1 MHAATIADRHGRPEM
16 TAIRHAASFARMD
29 SHFDPGLFRPALI
42 ILAAAAVVIPLFHR
56 LRLSPVLGFMLVGI
70 AVGPFGIASFAG
82 RFPLLRALTLSDP
95 HIIAPT
101 AELGISLLMFMIGLE
116 LSLERLR
123 VMRRL
128 VFGLGLLQF
137 LLCGAAIA
145 GIARA
150 LGASVEAAAVAGAGL
165 AMSSTAVVLQVLSQE
180 KRVGGPLGRVALAIL
195 LFQDLAAV
203 PVLFVI
209 SLLGENTAASGFA
222 WTVVQAVAVM
232 LGLIVAGRVL
242 LRPLFRSVAR
252 TGSPE
257 LFVAAC
263 LLVVLATGLA
273 TMAVRL
279 PMELGSLIAGLLL
292 AETEFRRQIELTIDP
307 FKGLLVGVFLIS
319 VGMSLDLRHI
329 LADAPK
335 LLAAGTALVAVKLV
349 LIAGLTRAFGLRWGT
364 GIQAGLLLGAG
375 GEFGF
380 VIFGLA
386 GAEHVIGPEAGHF
399 PLLLTAVTMACI
411 PLLSSL
417 GRAAARRVPAAPA
430 PVMDPGLLDA
440 IAADPTPRVI
450 LAGFGRVG
458 ETVAQMLDVHGQP
471 YVAVDKD
478 PDRVAAV
485 RRTRPGVFWGDLT
498 REDLLHR
505 LHIDTARAL
514 VVTMSDHA
522 AIDRLVAVAR
532 ALRPDLLIVARA
544 RDAGHAARLYRIG
557 ATDAVPETIEA
568 SLQLSEAVLVDLGVP
583 MGPVI
588 ATIHEKRAAMQAEIR
603 AMTPGAEVKPLG
615 RRRLRDMLPRGR

>member
-1 MHAATIADRHGRPEM
+1 
-16 TAIRHAASFARMD
+16 MD
-29 SHFDPGLFRPALI
+29 AHFDPGLFKPALI

-56 LRLSPVLGFMLVGI
+56 LRLSPVLGFMLVGV
-70 AVGPFGIASFAG
+70 AVGPFGLASLSHYLPWVSAI
-82 RFPLLRALTLSDP
+82 TLSRP
-95 HIIAPT
+95 EAIAPS
-101 AELGISLLMFMIGLE
+101 AELGISMLMFMIGLE

-137 LLCGAAIA
+137 LLCTVAIGAVAYY
-145 GIARA
+145 A
-150 LGASVEAAAVAGAGL
+150 LGASLEVAAVAGAAL
-165 AMSSTAVVLQVLSQE
+165 SMSSTAVVLQVLSQE
-180 KRVGGPLGRVALAIL
+180 KRLNGPLGRAALAVL
-195 LFQDLAAV
+195 LFQDIAAV

-209 SLLGENTAASGFA
+209 SLLGGHAGGGDSFT
-222 WTVVQAVAVM
+222 WTVGQAVAVVR
-232 LGLIVAGRVL
+232 G
-242 LRPLFRSVAR
+242 VAR

-273 TMAVRL
+273 TALVRL

-292 AETEFRRQIELTIDP
+292 AETEYRRQIEVTIEP

-319 VGMSLDLRHI
+319 VGMSLDLGDI
-329 LADAPK
+329 MGEAPR
-335 LLAAGTALVAVKLV
+335 LLEAALLLVAIKLPLIVV
-349 LIAGLTRAFGLRWGT
+349 LARGFGLPWVT
-364 GIQAGLLLGAG
+364 GVQAGLLLGAG

-386 GAEHVIGPEAGHF
+386 RAEQVIAPSDARF
-399 PLLLTAVTMACI
+399 PLILVAVTMACI

-417 GRAAARRVPAAPA
+417 GRAIARRVPAMPA
-430 PVMDPGLLDA
+430 EEFARLTTLP
-440 IAADPTPRVI
+440 ADPTPRVI
-450 LAGFGRVG
+450 IAGFGRVG
-458 ETVAQMLDVHGQP
+458 ETVASLLERHAVP
-471 YVAVDKD
+471 YVAVDTD
-478 PDRVAAV
+478 PDRVAELRNKGLPV
-485 RRTRPGVFWGDLT
+485 SWGDIT
-498 REDLLHR
+498 RLELLQR

-522 AIDRLVAVAR
+522 ASDRLVALAR
-532 ALRPDLLIVARA
+532 AQREDLLIVARA
-544 RDAGHAARLYRIG
+544 RDAGHAAHLYAIG

-588 ATIHEKRAAMQAEIR
+588 ATIHEKRAEMQALIR
-603 AMTPGAEVKPLG
+603 TMAPGAPVRVLG
-615 RRRLRDMLPRGR
+615 RRRLRDMLSRGR